1 MNVFRKSLNVKVAV
15 LVTLL
20 TVVTLTAIF
29 LGIYYWQKQSLVS
42 QIHNDST
49 RASAF
54 LSLAIQDP
62 MVIGDDAGTRAK
74 FTDIAARF
82 DEIKVHL
89 TDFKGN
95 VTYSTEEEAQR
106 QDLLKTVENE
116 DLSDMLVKS
125 LQGSEQE
132 SGIITLAGSP
142 FFADVKSIPNAP
154 ECHHC
159 HGSTNPVLGSMVILM
174 DSSESFASLNSTQAK
189 VALISLLG
197 LIALVGAL
205 VFFLKRTVISKV
217 HSIEQV
223 SDRISSG
230 DLDLTF
236 ESRGEDELARLGQNL
251 TRMVGTIKD
260 QLQYNKSVL
269 EGMKL
274 PMFVTDKNEVVTF
287 SNVQLADL
295 LDKSEEELLGHTVSE
310 AFYGKKAGSSLTAQV
325 IANQEDLDTKT
336 VLARY
341 DGKQIP
347 IRFAGS
353 PLRNAE
359 GEIVGAIG
367 IIIDLTKEEEAKSQ
381 IENQQENLLHVA
393 NQVTEVAI
401 QLSSAAEELSQQMN
415 ELAQGLDV
423 SSDQTSQVA
432 TAMEEMNA
440 TVLEVARNAGDTASS
455 AEDANSVARDGGEE
469 VDKTVIEITQVAQTT
484 VSLSETLNQLAGK
497 VENIGQVMSVINDIA
512 DQTNLLALNA
522 AIEAARAGDAGR
534 GFAVVADEV
543 RKLAEKTMQA
553 TKEVEKAIT
562 EIQSSTQEAVTEMD
576 TTRTRVDNT
585 TNMAKRAGEVLQD
598 VMEKANRISDMVRNI
613 ATAAEQQSATSE
625 EINNNVTQINV
636 LTQESSQGVQQANLA
651 IKEVAEMSMTLRA
664 LVEQFNKDRV
674 N

>member
-217 HSIEQV
+217 HAIEQV